1 MADSLDCLV
10 GQCFVVLLVPCQCLT
25 PLFSRN
31 KVNSEL
37 LVVIDLPEIGFMSPD
52 FLKGDFIYD
61 HESCLVSVCK
71 SAVK

>member
-52 FLKGDFIYD
+52 FLR
-61 HESCLVSVCK
+61 E
-71 SAVK
+71 